1 MPRQPY
7 LPRFADLPYSIGAL
21 VPKERPY
28 LCEAI
33 GKCIAIWTH
42 VDNEM
47 GGLFSLL
54 LGTQSEAALEVFLF
68 LRQARDQRA
77 ALKAAAKY
85 ALFGFSLKVFSATM
99 TAYLALEKE
108 RNALSHGCFGICPT
122 DENILFWIDVK
133 EHVHFHVEALTSEL
147 KGKIGDD
154 RHKRLKENLF
164 VYRKSDLDK
173 IYDDM
178 EKFWW
183 WIFEFNNVLRRGPPI
198 DETTFHKLCT
208 SPHILA
214 EIARLN
220 EAEATGQQPRP

>member
-77 ALKAAAKY
+77 A
-85 ALFGFSLKVFSATM
+85 
-99 TAYLALEKE
+99 
-108 RNALSHGCFGICPT
+108 
-122 DENILFWIDVK
+122 
-133 EHVHFHVEALTSEL
+133 
-147 KGKIGDD
+147 
-154 RHKRLKENLF
+154 
-164 VYRKSDLDK
+164 
-173 IYDDM
+173 
-178 EKFWW
+178 
-183 WIFEFNNVLRRGPPI
+183 
-198 DETTFHKLCT
+198 
-208 SPHILA
+208 
-214 EIARLN
+214 
-220 EAEATGQQPRP
+220 Q